1 MEEVQINLNDV
12 IESLSNQVK
21 QLSTSIAYNEAIIK
35 AKDEEIERLSK
46 EVEEYRKKEIE
57 EMNNADNKWFY
68 QFNPR
73 STVG

>member
-57 EMNNADNKWFY
+57 EMNAN
-68 QFNPR
+68 
-73 STVG
+73 